1 MTEANNYQGY
11 QEFNKR
17 IDTLGA
23 LIEEQISI
31 VRSLKMPI
39 QEANL
44 KKLKEIVQ
52 STNFKV
58 MVLGEFKRGKS
69 TFINALLGKEVLP
82 AYSTPCTAIIN
93 ESNGAIPSVLYYTST
108 KLTASLHHHLVMC
121 QSIKLRS
128 M

>member
-44 KKLKEIVQ
+44 KRV
-52 STNFKV
+52 
-58 MVLGEFKRGKS
+58 R
-69 TFINALLGKEVLP
+69 P
-82 AYSTPCTAIIN
+82 
-93 ESNGAIPSVLYYTST
+93 
-108 KLTASLHHHLVMC
+108 
-121 QSIKLRS
+121 
-128 M
+128 